1 MANPSSN
8 FLRGAN
14 IGGSDGS
21 MSPPDETAVLM
32 AIGKPRSSIVNITTI
47 ASALMTTPTAVGDIV
62 DQLLLSGLIVE
73 QSDQAGINLRLSSA
87 GERALR
93 YASLAKF

>member
-1 MANPSSN
+1 MPNPSSN

-14 IGGSDGS
+14 NSGSDGS
-21 MSPPDETAVLM
+21 ASVPDETAVLM
-32 AIGKPRSSIVNITTI
+32 AIGKPRSSTVNITTI
-47 ASALMTTPTAVGDIV
+47 ASALMTTPTAVGLIV
-62 DQLLLSGLIVE
+62 DQLILSGLVE
-73 QSDQAGINLRLSSA
+73 EEDGADGSNFRLSAA